1 MEKETLKRFLEAEK
15 KETEALRR
23 KLQKLQNPP
32 PEEAIFVWP
41 EVMKQIFT
49 GGVILLV
56 LLTVA
61 SIVFDAP
68 LEEIADRSHT
78 PNPSKAP
85 WYFVGLQ
92 ELLVYFD
99 PWLAGVVLPT
109 MIMVGL
115 MLIPYIDVNLK
126 GIGRFAPKERPFAI
140 GIFNFGM
147 FLWFALIV
155 FGLYFRGTNWD
166 IYNPSDCWRGAQEPF
181 TFRACPESSGN
192 LDVMNTTDGSLIS
205 NEKGES
211 YPSGAIFHLET
222 TTEDGSFTTVDYL
235 WKNGKWEE
243 MIPPKKLPLA
253 WTPFKDE
260 SGNPYA
266 PDHPYHMVL
275 GLLILGVWFG
285 TFIVVPA
292 LLNPIF
298 FYRLGPWR
306 YVTAMFFTASIFGV
320 VGKMVWQLVFGI
332 KYILV
337 TPWLNI

>member
-32 PEEAIFVWP
+32 ADEAIFVWP
-41 EVMKQIFT
+41 EVMKQVLT

-56 LLTVA
+56 LLTIA

-78 PNPSKAP
+78 PNPAKAP

-99 PWLAGVVLPT
+99 PWLAGVVLPSL
-109 MIMVGL
+109 IVVGL
-115 MLIPYIDVNLK
+115 MLIPFLDVNLK

-140 GIFNFGM
+140 GVFNFGM

-155 FGLYFRGTNWD
+155 FGLYYRGTNWD
-166 IYNPSDCWRGAQEPF
+166 IYNPSDCWRGAEEPF
-181 TFRACPESSGN
+181 TSRKCPEMSGGME
-192 LDVMNTTDGSLIS
+192 LMNDTDGSILV
-205 NEKGES
+205 NESGNS
-211 YPSGAIFHLET
+211 YPNGAVFHLESID
-222 TTEDGSFTTVDYL
+222 ESGKFNSVDYL
-235 WKNGKWEE
+235 WSKGEWVQ
-243 MIPPKKLPLA
+243 MIPPEKIPLA
-253 WTPFKDE
+253 WTPFKDAN
-260 SGNPYA
+260 GNTYP
-266 PDHPYHMVL
+266 PDHIYHMAL
-275 GLLILGVWFG
+275 GLLILGGFFG
-285 TFIVVPA
+285 FIIAAPA
-292 LLNPIF
+292 LINPIF

-306 YVTAMFFTASIFGV
+306 YLTAMFFTACILGV
-320 VGKMVWQLVFGI
+320 PAKMIWQLVFKI